1 MWIELGV
8 ERFREICQLTKR
20 MKAKHV
26 LFLEGGI
33 VHFMNAVQEE
43 QQLHGDWVFLSGDI
57 TVKKAFIIEAV
68 ELQRIHQ
75 LLGLSNET
83 ERSVRNERIRI
94 EPDSILTIPFSTTY
108 RRRTR
113 YELVD
118 LKNARRFER
127 MASYESPPDFRLLPR
142 PQDAKGERR
151 IGGPKV
157 YLDLGQVALMT
168 TRGETRVAGF
178 SRVQHHITFLSPSA
192 RSLLAYAIRRAA
204 LAESIVS
211 GTINGNHV
219 HLWSDGFQARM
230 HTSIHEKRKLQCLLK
245 TK

>member
-1 MWIELGV
+1 MWIELAV

-20 MKAKHV
+20 MNVRHV

-33 VHFMNAVQEE
+33 VHFVNPLEPAE
-43 QQLHGDWVFLSGDI
+43 QLHGDWVFLSGGID
-57 TVKKAFIIEAV
+57 VKTSLIIEAV

-83 ERSVRNERIRI
+83 ERTVRDERIRI
-94 EPDSILTIPFSTTY
+94 EADSILTIPFSTKY

-113 YELVD
+113 YEPLEQR
-118 LKNARRFER
+118 NARRYVR
-127 MASYESPPDFRLLPR
+127 MASYESYPDFRLLPR
-142 PQDAKGERR
+142 PQDGKGERR

-157 YLDLGQVALMT
+157 YLDLGTVALMT

-178 SRVQHHITFLSPSA
+178 SRIRRQVDFLSPSA

-219 HLWSDGFQARM
+219 HLWADGFQARM
-230 HTSIHEKRKLQCLLK
+230 HTSIHEKRNPQCLLK